1 MMPGL
6 GTARTLLFGRLPQD
20 HGRGARGRSQ
30 QAEHGRQTSEEK
42 TDPGEHGAINI
53 SLAGDR
59 QGIGWAT
66 PTREIRIAGG
76 FVEGAECHR
85 CPFLLEAPMSAA
97 RLTFAVLAAL
107 AFHAAPASAQDTTM
121 MMKKDSMP
129 MKGMDQMMNKDS
141 MPMKGMDHGM
151 MKDSSMKGM
160 GMGMGMDHGMMHPM
174 FTGRHD
180 HKVSG
185 SYTILDRDGGKSL
198 ALGADFSLDGAPD
211 PYVVLSA
218 DEMGTGSGT
227 LVLGRLKKKSGASVF
242 PIPAGTDLG
251 RYSHVLIW
259 CKKFN
264 VTLGEAQLASSSMM
278 MHQ

>member
-1 MMPGL
+1 
-6 GTARTLLFGRLPQD
+6 
-20 HGRGARGRSQ
+20 
-30 QAEHGRQTSEEK
+30 
-42 TDPGEHGAINI
+42 
-53 SLAGDR
+53 
-59 QGIGWAT
+59 
-66 PTREIRIAGG
+66 
-76 FVEGAECHR
+76 
-85 CPFLLEAPMSAA
+85 MSAA
-97 RLTFAVLAAL
+97 RLTLAVLTAL
-107 AFHAAPASAQDTTM
+107 TLPLASASAQDTTM

-129 MKGMDQMMNKDS
+129 MKGMDHMMHKDS
-141 MPMKGMDHGM
+141 MSMKGMEQGM
-151 MKDSSMKGM
+151 MKDSSMK

-185 SYTILDRDGGKSL
+185 SYSILDRDGGRSL
-198 ALGADFSLDGAPD
+198 ALGSDFSLDGAPD

-251 RYSHVLIW
+251 KYSHVLIW